1 MPDYLLVAN
10 PAARSGKNAARIA
23 RVQSLLEKA
32 GAACELFETRAQGAT
47 IPALATHLSQKSHY
61 QAVLAMGGDGTFR
74 EVGSALFRS
83 GLAEQL
89 PLGMLPTGT
98 ANDQG
103 RSFGLSAADS
113 ALKDNLRIVLQGK
126 ETRLDLGLLRAFD
139 NEHEVAS
146 AEFFD
151 SFGLGLSA
159 RVLSARNR
167 DVEAVAQ
174 WGPLREL
181 YRDQWVYAGA
191 FIRTFLESYVED
203 DKFRVRLQVDG
214 REVVWDG
221 LIDFIVKATRV
232 YAGAW
237 ILVPECRHDDGL
249 FEIVPVKGKR
259 ELASRAIATLES
271 NPVREEY
278 LSELGVEFSKH
289 AKGTHLVIE
298 PIANARVPVFA
309 QMDGE
314 EFRPAKSYR
323 IDVVPRALRLIVP

>member
-1 MPDYLLVAN
+1 MTDYLLVAN

-23 RVQSLLEKA
+23 RVQRLLEKA
-32 GAACELFETRAQGAT
+32 GAACELFKTRARGAT
-47 IPALATHLSQKSHY
+47 IPALASHLAQKSRY
-61 QAVLAMGGDGTFR
+61 KAVLAMGGDGTFR

-83 GLAEQL
+83 GLMEQL

-113 ALKDNLRIVLQGK
+113 ALKDNIRVLLQGN
-126 ETRLDLGLLRAFD
+126 ETRLDLGRLRALD
-139 NEHEVAS
+139 GDREVAN

-181 YRDQWVYAGA
+181 YRDQLVYAGA

-203 DKFRVRLQVDG
+203 DKFRVRLRVDG
-214 REVVWDG
+214 KEIVWEG

-249 FEIVPVKGKR
+249 FEVVPVKGKG
-259 ELASRAIATLES
+259 ELATRAIATLES

-278 LSELGVEFSKH
+278 LSELGIEFSKH
-289 AKGTHLVIE
+289 LSGAHLEIE

-314 EFRPAKSYR
+314 EFPPAKSYR
-323 IDVVPRALRLIVP
+323 IDVVPRALRLLVP